1 MARAPRGV
9 SLPSAP
15 GNSGERPSGSVTAS
29 NWPFPR
35 WWLWWFGWLFEISF
49 VRFGWFGWKSFGW
62 FGWFGWFECFSMF
75 SFFSILGLNGPS
87 VGSKPTTLP
96 SHLRWHAKAPQSPQ
110 ELPPASTHRWCEPHP
125 FGKANNFSI
134 GLRTGLENP
143 KRAGVRR
150 WRQVFHFL
158 KTKKKEDYTFNTLGC
173 WWFWCSL
180 APKFLLI
187 G

>member
-1 MARAPRGV
+1 MAHAPRGV

-15 GNSGERPSGSVTAS
+15 GNSGSGHPAAS
-29 NWPFPR
+29 LPATGLQR

-49 VRFGWFGWKSFGW
+49 VRFGWF
-62 FGWFGWFECFSMF
+62 ECFSMF
-75 SFFSILGLNGPS
+75 SFFSILRLNGPS

-110 ELPPASTHRWCEPHP
+110 ELPPVSTHRWCEPHQ
-125 FGKANNFSI
+125 FGKVNNFSM

-143 KRAGVRR
+143 NRAGVRR

-158 KTKKKEDYTFNTLGC
+158 KTKKGGLYV
-173 WWFWCSL
+173 
-180 APKFLLI
+180 
-187 G
+187 